1 MFKRLWRHSFLFYL
15 IQYASHAI
23 ANRNDKKQ
31 YGNLFYNGFFS
42 TLAKTY
48 LHVDLKKD
56 WIGRMYGIINPNVD
70 IDGNFDPSTMIIEI
84 DGENTNN
91 NEYVHSWIAANYIM
105 TYYSQHN
112 ICPMTTRLPAKT
124 DTIMVNR
131 NIHLEQVAC
140 VGKRQDAW

>member
-1 MFKRLWRHSFLFYL
+1 MFYL

-70 IDGNFDPSTMIIEI
+70 IDGNFDPSTMIIE
-84 DGENTNN
+84 
-91 NEYVHSWIAANYIM
+91 
-105 TYYSQHN
+105 
-112 ICPMTTRLPAKT
+112 R
-124 DTIMVNR
+124 
-131 NIHLEQVAC
+131 
-140 VGKRQDAW
+140 